1 MSITDFSD
9 NRSNRIKTSSNKLL
23 TSSSPRPSTE
33 GLYKTMSEKT
43 APLFTSKNSSN
54 NRLLNIPSTSETISS
69 VKSLSRD
76 SIPFSSESNFV
87 NSGKGFISKAPS
99 STDSLS
105 VKPQGSSFFR
115 YLSIFLIIA
124 LLMVNL
130 FLYLIKPVG
139 SSIFEMYDPLLKV
152 LGVKVE
158 EKTNI
163 PETPKK
169 ETKSTKSVNG
179 EKGGINK
186 LEKAIDEKKIINK
199 IDGKNIEINNTTQVE
214 QTKKKK
220 EFIPEPDDS
229 TSRLQSSK
237 PSSKQGYCY
246 IGEDRGFR
254 SCIEVDKG
262 DVCMSGDIF
271 PTKDICINPNL
282 RE

>member
-9 NRSNRIKTSSNKLL
+9 NFSNKIKTSSNKLL
-23 TSSSPRPSTE
+23 SPSSRPSTE
-33 GLYKTMSEKT
+33 GLYKSMSEKT
-43 APLFTSKNSSN
+43 SPLFTPKKSSSS
-54 NRLLNIPSTSETISS
+54 RLLSIPSKSETMSS
-69 VKSLSRD
+69 IKSLSRD
-76 SIPFSSESNFV
+76 SIPFSSEKNILD
-87 NSGKGFISKAPS
+87 SGKDFISTTS
-99 STDSLS
+99 SAVS
-105 VKPQGSSFFR
+105 VKPQGTMFFR

-124 LLMVNL
+124 LLIGNL
-130 FLYLIKPVG
+130 FLYLIKPAK
-139 SSIFEMYDPLLKV
+139 SSIFEMYDPLLKL

-158 EKTNI
+158 ENPNI
-163 PETPKK
+163 PETSKK
-169 ETKSTKSVNG
+169 ETKTANG
-179 EKGGINK
+179 EKGGIKK
-186 LEKAIDEKKIINK
+186 LEKAIDEKKTINK
-199 IDGKNIEINNTTQVE
+199 IDGKDIEINNTSSQVE
-214 QTKKKK
+214 KPKIKK

-262 DVCMSGDIF
+262 DICMSGDIF

>member
-1 MSITDFSD
+1 
-9 NRSNRIKTSSNKLL
+9 
-23 TSSSPRPSTE
+23 
-33 GLYKTMSEKT
+33 
-43 APLFTSKNSSN
+43 
-54 NRLLNIPSTSETISS
+54 
-69 VKSLSRD
+69 
-76 SIPFSSESNFV
+76 
-87 NSGKGFISKAPS
+87 
-99 STDSLS
+99 
-105 VKPQGSSFFR
+105 
-115 YLSIFLIIA
+115 
-124 LLMVNL
+124 
-130 FLYLIKPVG
+130 
-139 SSIFEMYDPLLKV
+139 MYDPLLKV

-158 EKTNI
+158 EKTKI

-169 ETKSTKSVNG
+169 ETKSVNG

-199 IDGKNIEINNTTQVE
+199 IDGKNIEINNTAQVE

>member
-23 TSSSPRPSTE
+23 TSSSSPRPSTE
-33 GLYKTMSEKT
+33 GLYKKMSEKT
-43 APLFTSKNSSN
+43 APLFTSKISSN
-54 NRLLNIPSTSETISS
+54 NRLLNIPSTSETMSS

-76 SIPFSSESNFV
+76 SIPFSSESKFV
-87 NSGKGFISKAPS
+87 NSGKDFISKTPS

-139 SSIFEMYDPLLKV
+139 NSIFEMYDPLLKV
-152 LGVKVE
+152 LGIKVE
-158 EKTNI
+158 EKTKI

-169 ETKSTKSVNG
+169 ETKSVNG

-199 IDGKNIEINNTTQVE
+199 IDGKNIEINNTAQVE

>member
-9 NRSNRIKTSSNKLL
+9 NFSNKIKTSSNKLL
-23 TSSSPRPSTE
+23 SSSSRPSTE
-33 GLYKTMSEKT
+33 GLYKSISEKS
-43 APLFTSKNSSN
+43 APLFTSKKSSS
-54 NRLLNIPSTSETISS
+54 NRLLSIPSKSETVSS
-69 VKSLSRD
+69 IKSLSRD
-76 SIPFSSESNFV
+76 SIPFSSEKNILD
-87 NSGKGFISKAPS
+87 SGKDFMSTAS
-99 STDSLS
+99 SAVS
-105 VKPQGSSFFR
+105 VKPQGSMFFR

-124 LLMVNL
+124 LLIGNL
-130 FLYLIKPVG
+130 FLYLIKPAK
-139 SSIFEMYDPLLKV
+139 SSILEMYDPLLKL

-158 EKTNI
+158 EKPKI
-163 PETPKK
+163 PETSKK
-169 ETKSTKSVNG
+169 ETKTANS
-179 EKGGINK
+179 EKGGIKK
-186 LEKAIDEKKIINK
+186 LEKAIDEKKTINK
-199 IDGKNIEINNTTQVE
+199 IDGKNIEINNTSNVE
-214 QTKKKK
+214 KPKMKK